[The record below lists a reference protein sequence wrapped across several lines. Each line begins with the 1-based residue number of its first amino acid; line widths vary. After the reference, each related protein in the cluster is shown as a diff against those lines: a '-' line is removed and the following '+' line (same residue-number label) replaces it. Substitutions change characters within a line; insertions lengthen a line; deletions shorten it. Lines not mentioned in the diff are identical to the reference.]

1 MEVAARAARYHAAV
15 EGANG
20 SDVRRTFERG
30 RRAGASLADFLVKH
44 GAVVDTPDVMGDT
57 PLANAIDQHQAAVV
71 SVLLKDGAAR
81 YPRKV
86 IVCHSH
92 GFARACTMTTNLT
105 VRVDTTVKKLLD
117 RLSKATGR
125 SRSYLAQDALRRYVE
140 DEAWQIAEIEQAVK
154 EADAGDFAS
163 EAEVADALSK
173 WRAGA
178 R

>member
-1 MEVAARAARYHAAV
+1 
-15 EGANG
+15 
-20 SDVRRTFERG
+20 
-30 RRAGASLADFLVKH
+30 
-44 GAVVDTPDVMGDT
+44 
-57 PLANAIDQHQAAVV
+57 
-71 SVLLKDGAAR
+71 
-81 YPRKV
+81 
-86 IVCHSH
+86 
-92 GFARACTMTTNLT
+92 MTTNLT

-154 EADAGDFAS
+154 EADADDFAS